1 MKIGFSTALTTLALT
16 LASTASLGADVT
28 NFSVRG
34 VMPGMPIQEACN
46 KLSGS
51 FSDERSMKDKLN
63 IARTDRNY
71 RLNVDDQIHM
81 NGGTHYGCRGGY
93 KLYDSK
99 LDGAM
104 IRHDSIEVEQEADH
118 VYFVSNMQS
127 LKVGDKLS
135 DCTSRREKMVES
147 LISKYG
153 KPKHN
158 RTGER
163 NGETYKH
170 LIWDY
175 SKEPNL
181 RRGDTGLEE
190 YQAYFQCELYTHG
203 TEFGLLKV
211 QTQVH
216 SGKAILNARKNVKS
230 DKSFEAEL

>member
-1 MKIGFSTALTTLALT
+1 MKTGFSIVVSTLALT
-16 LASTASLGADVT
+16 LASAASQAADVT

-34 VMPGMPIQEACN
+34 VTPGMSIKDACN

-51 FSDERSMKDKLN
+51 FSDERSMKDKLK
-63 IARTDRNY
+63 IARTDRTF
-71 RLNVDDQIHM
+71 RLNVDNQIHM
-81 NGGTHYGCRGGY
+81 NGGTNYGCRGGY

-104 IRHDSIEVEQEADH
+104 IRHDSIEVEQQADH

-127 LKVGDKLS
+127 LKVGD
-135 DCTSRREKMVES
+135 KMVES

-163 NGETYKH
+163 NGETYQH

-216 SGKAILNARKNVKS
+216 SGKAILNARKNMKS